1 MMQLP
6 TPQPKLRILMA
17 KSRWRR
23 RIEAN
28 VDLTL
33 NYCRAIAANHVSQ
46 EQRDDIELAHAKRM
60 KDIDDD
66 TSPEPLDDSDGDD
79 EDG

>member
-1 MMQLP
+1 
-6 TPQPKLRILMA
+6 MA

-33 NYCRAIAANHVSQ
+33 NYCRAIAAMHITQ
-46 EQRDDIELAHAKRM
+46 EQRDDIEAAHTKRM
-60 KDIDDD
+60 QEIDDD
-66 TSPEPLDDSDGDD
+66 TSPEPLDDGDD
-79 EDG
+79 EDD

>member
-1 MMQLP
+1 MMQLAP
-6 TPQPKLRILMA
+6 EPKLRILMA

-33 NYCRAIAANHVSQ
+33 NYCRAIAASHITP
-46 EQRDDIELAHAKRM
+46 EQRADIEAAHTRRM
-60 KDIDDD
+60 REIDDD
-66 TSPEPLDDSDGDD
+66 TSPEPLDDEDD
-79 EDG
+79 